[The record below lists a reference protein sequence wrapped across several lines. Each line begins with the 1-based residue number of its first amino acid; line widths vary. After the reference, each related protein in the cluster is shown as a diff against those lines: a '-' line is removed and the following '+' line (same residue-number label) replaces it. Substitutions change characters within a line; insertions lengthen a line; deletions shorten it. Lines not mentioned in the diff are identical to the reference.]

1 MDLSQLSLQYF
12 KLCYFCKVIVL
23 SKKLT
28 SSIIPGIMFT
38 RISRIILRNR
48 ITLIIL
54 LVLFTAFMIFKAQ
67 EVKLSYDNSS
77 LLSEKDS
84 VMIKYQNFK
93 NQYGED
99 GNVLML
105 GIKNP
110 DIFKYDQFIEWYDLA
125 NTIRS
130 IDGVQDVISMTRGI
144 NLIKNEVIHQFDYY
158 PLVTFRPKT
167 QLEVDSLKKLILG
180 LRFYEGMLYNPKTQ
194 ASLMAITLD
203 KKKLND
209 RSRIALVANIVKSAE
224 AYKSKTNV
232 EIHYSGMPYI
242 RTITM
247 QKVKR
252 ELFLFILMSIAIAA
266 TIMFLFFKSMKVVLS
281 ALLIVGISIG
291 WVLGTITLFNFK
303 ITILTGVIPSL
314 IVIIA
319 IENCIYILN
328 KYHWEYRL
336 HGNKVRALIRV
347 VQRIGFAS
355 LMTNAATALGF
366 AAFIVIPNQML
377 REFGIITALNIM
389 LEYILCITLL
399 PIIFSFLDPPTEKH
413 LSHLDSNFFGTII
426 SKIIAL
432 ISFKR
437 NYIYGFA
444 AFLLLIGVWGISMMK
459 TSGKIVDDF
468 QKNDPIYLDLKFF
481 ENNFGGVMPF
491 EISIDTKKKNGV
503 LVGSTLDKINEMQQ
517 MINTYPEFSKPLSIA
532 ELFKFSKQAY
542 FGGDPSMYSMPSNV
556 EKGFIMGYLP
566 KNQKGKNLNLLFA
579 YLDST
584 KRYTRVSFQMADIGT
599 RHMDSLM
606 AKIHPRIDSIFSP
619 AKYEVDIT
627 GNSVVYARGTNF
639 LIHNLFE
646 SVVIAIVLISLL
658 MALLF
663 SSFRMILVSM
673 IPNIIPLLITA
684 AIMGFA
690 GIPIKPSTIIVF
702 SIALGI
708 SVDNAIQY
716 LSRYRHELKVTKG
729 NIKISAINALNEAGF
744 SMIYTS
750 IVLVLGFS
758 VFIIS
763 GFGGTQALGVLI
775 STTLLIAM
783 FFNIMVLP
791 SLLLTLDK
799 RLTSKAF
806 TEPILEIYD
815 EEDIDTIDIDGSDQK
830 TLK

>member
-1 MDLSQLSLQYF
+1 
-12 KLCYFCKVIVL
+12 
-23 SKKLT
+23 
-28 SSIIPGIMFT
+28 MFT
-38 RISRIILRNR
+38 KISRIILRNR
-48 ITLIIL
+48 TFLI
-54 LVLFTAFMIFKAQ
+54 VLISVFTIFMAYKAFN
-67 EVKLSYDNSS
+67 VKLSYDNSS
-77 LLSEKDS
+77 LLSDKDS
-84 VMIKYQNFK
+84 VMAEYQKFK
-93 NQYGED
+93 KQYGED
-99 GNVLML
+99 GNVLMI
-105 GIKNP
+105 GIKDP
-110 DIFKYDQFIEWYDLA
+110 DIFQLNHFNGWFDLGNSIREIE
-125 NTIRS
+125 
-130 IDGVQDVISMTRGI
+130 GVQEVISMTRGI
-144 NLIKNEVIHQFDYY
+144 NLVKNDSTHQFDYA
-158 PLVTFRPKT
+158 PLVKQRPAT
-167 QLEVDSLKKLILG
+167 QSEVDSLRNTILG
-180 LRFYEGMLYNPKTQ
+180 LKFYEGMLHNPKTK

-203 KKKLND
+203 KTKLND
-209 RSRIALVANIVKSAE
+209 RTRIALVANIVKAAE
-224 AYKSKTNV
+224 AFRQQNNV

-247 QKVKR
+247 QKIKH

-266 TIMFLFFKSMKVVLS
+266 AIMLLFFKSMKVVLS
-281 ALLIVGISIG
+281 SLLIVAISII
-291 WVLGTITLFNFK
+291 WVMGSIVLFNFK

-328 KYHWEYRL
+328 KYHWEYRS
-336 HGNKVRALIRV
+336 HGNKIKALIRV

-366 AAFIVIPNQML
+366 AAFIVIPNQLL

-389 LEYILCITLL
+389 LEYLLCIVLL
-399 PIIFSFLDPPTEKH
+399 PIIFSFIDPPTAKH
-413 LSHLDSNFFGTII
+413 VKHLDSHFFGTII
-426 SKIIAL
+426 RKIIYM
-432 ISFKR
+432 ISYRR
-437 NYIYGFA
+437 NLIYGIA
-444 AFLLLIGVWGISMMK
+444 GGLVLVGFLGISMMK

-468 QKNDPIYLDLKFF
+468 QKDDPIYVDLKFF

-503 LVGSTLDKINEMQQ
+503 FVGATLDKINELQK
-517 MINTYPEFSKPLSIA
+517 MINSYPEFSKPLSIA

-542 FGGDPSMYSMPSNV
+542 FGGDSSMYSMPNNV

-566 KNQKGKNLNLLFA
+566 KNQKGKSNNLLFA
-579 YLDST
+579 YLDSS

-599 RHMDSLM
+599 KHMDSLM
-606 AKIHPRIDSIFSP
+606 AKIHPQIDSIFSP
-619 AKYEVDIT
+619 AKYNISVT

-646 SVVIAIVLISLL
+646 SVLIAIALISLL

-716 LSRYRHELKVTKG
+716 LSRYRHELKVTNG
-729 NIKISAINALNEAGF
+729 NIKRSAISALNEAGF

-758 VFIIS
+758 VFIVS
-763 GFGGTQALGVLI
+763 GFGGTQALGILI

-806 TEPILEIYD
+806 TEPIVEIYD
-815 EEDIDTIDIDGSDQK
+815 DEDLNENTAEDFDLEKDVVK
-830 TLK
+830 K